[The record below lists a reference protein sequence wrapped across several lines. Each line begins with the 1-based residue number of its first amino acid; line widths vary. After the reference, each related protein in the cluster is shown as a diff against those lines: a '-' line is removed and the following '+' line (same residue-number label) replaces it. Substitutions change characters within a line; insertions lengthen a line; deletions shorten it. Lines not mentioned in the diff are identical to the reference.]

1 MADLSGKLALVT
13 GGSRGI
19 GAATAKQL
27 AADGAHVAVNYA
39 GSQARAEQVVADI
52 QAAGGQAFAVQAD
65 VSNPDQVATMFA
77 QLDETFDGKLD
88 ILYANAGIYEMAP
101 VQEADLA
108 HFDKTLDINVRGVIT
123 VMLEAVKRLR
133 DHGRVIV
140 TGSTLG
146 ERVPFPA
153 LSAYAMSKSAVQG
166 LVRGWARDLGPRNIT
181 VNCLQPGPID
191 TEMNPDSDEN
201 PGADPQKGMTTMGRY
216 GQAEEVASAVAFL
229 ARPDS
234 GFITGGTLNVDGGI
248 FV

>member
-1 MADLSGKLALVT
+1 MPHLENKTALIT

-39 GSQARAEQVVADI
+39 GSQARAEKVVADI
-52 QAAGGQAFAVQAD
+52 TAAGGKAFAVQAD
-65 VSNPDQVATMFA
+65 VSQPDQVAAMFEK
-77 QLDETFDGKLD
+77 LDQHFDGKLD
-88 ILYANAGIYEMAP
+88 ILYANAGVYEMASIH
-101 VQEADLA
+101 EADLA
-108 HFDKTLDINVRGVIT
+108 HFDKTLDINVRGVVI
-123 VMLEAVKRLR
+123 VMLEAVKRLQ

-191 TEMNPDSDEN
+191 TEMNPDSDQN
-201 PGADPQKGMTTMGRY
+201 PGAEPQKDMTTMGRY
-216 GQAEEVASAVAFL
+216 GKPEEVAHAVAFL

-234 GFITGGTLNVDGGI
+234 AFITGGTLNVDGGI

>member
-65 VSNPDQVATMFA
+65 VSNPDQVAAMFA
-77 QLDETFDGKLD
+77 QIDEKFAGKLD

-234 GFITGGTLNVDGGI
+234 GFVTGGTLNVDGGI

>member
-1 MADLSGKLALVT
+1 MSTLEGKTALVT

-52 QAAGGQAFAVQAD
+52 TTAGGKAFAVQAD
-65 VSNPDQVATMFA
+65 VTDPDQVAAMFA
-77 QLDETFDGKLD
+77 TLDERFGGKLD
-88 ILYANAGIYEMAP
+88 VLYANAGVYEMAP

-108 HFDKTLDINVRGVIT
+108 HFDKSLDINVRGVII
-123 VMLEAVKRLR
+123 VMLEAVKRLQ
-133 DHGRVIV
+133 DHGRVII

-153 LSAYAMSKSAVQG
+153 LSAYAMTKSAVQG

-191 TEMNPDSDEN
+191 TEMNPDSDQN
-201 PGADPQKGMTTMGRY
+201 PGAEPQKGMTTMGRY
-216 GQAEEVASAVAFL
+216 GRAEEVAQAVAFL
-229 ARPDS
+229 ARPES
-234 GFITGGTLNVDGGI
+234 GFVTGGTLNVDGGI

>member
-1 MADLSGKLALVT
+1 MSTLSRKTALVT

-27 AADGAHVAVNYA
+27 AADGAHVAVNYG

-52 QAAGGQAFAVQAD
+52 TAAGGKAFAVQAD
-65 VSNPDQVATMFA
+65 VSKPDQVAAMFA
-77 QLDETFDGKLD
+77 TLDEHFAGKLD
-88 ILYANAGIYEMAP
+88 ILYANAGVYEMAP
-101 VQEADLA
+101 IHEADLA
-108 HFDKTLDINVRGVIT
+108 HFDHTIGVNVRGVIV
-123 VMLEAVKRLR
+123 VMLEAVKRLQ

-166 LVRGWARDLGPRNIT
+166 LVRGWARDLGPRHIT

-191 TEMNPDSDEN
+191 TEMNPDSDQN
-201 PGADPQKGMTTMGRY
+201 PGAEPQKGMTTMGRY
-216 GQAEEVASAVAFL
+216 GRAEEVASAVAFL